1 VNPGLGN
8 GVRYEEWDLHD
19 SIAARLVV
27 VFALCAGCCAACTSP
42 AAAAGPPLI
51 TSTWVDGVNATA
63 ARLNAQIDPNGFDA
77 KYVFEYLTDAKF
89 QANLPADRFAGAIQ
103 APATGFTSVPAP
115 NPAARGI
122 SGLSPTTVY
131 RYRAVAKNAAGET
144 MGPARSFTT
153 ELATNVI
160 PVLDNR
166 AYELVSPVDKNG
178 GSIQGIEESFGGG
191 VFQAAA
197 GGDALTY
204 SSAASFG
211 EPAGAP
217 PANQY
222 LARRF
227 AAGWSAE
234 NITTPLLSGSYGDRP
249 EGVPYQLFSGDLSRS
264 LLLNGRRCRG
274 SNGECPVASAPL
286 PGSGAPAGYENYYLR
301 DNGTAS
307 FRALLEAPDLAGT
320 ALAPEQ
326 FELSFVGASPDLTH
340 VVVSSCAALAPGATE
355 APAPGGCDPAFQ
367 NLYEWGGG
375 GLSLVNVVPVGA
387 GEAEGAA
394 LAAQGGAVSSD
405 GSRIYWTVN
414 GDLYLSEGAQAQPVG
429 ADGATFETASS
440 DGSVAFFTETVAG
453 TAHLFRYD
461 ADAATATDLTP
472 GGQVLGVL
480 GASAD
485 GSHVYFQTA
494 AGLELWN
501 AGATVE
507 VAPGS
512 AAAAASSYPPT
523 TGTARVTPDG
533 AHLAFVSAAELT
545 GYENADFQEVFVYG
559 PPPGGGAPTLL
570 CASCNPT
577 GERPGGGA
585 SIPGA
590 TANGSG
596 AAATRVYKPR
606 ALSDD
611 GSRVFF
617 ESSDR
622 LSSKDDERG
631 VADVYEWEA
640 RGASSCTLPGG
651 CIGLVSTGRSSEPS
665 TFIDASANGHDVF
678 FLTDRSLVAWDP
690 GSYDIYDFRDS
701 GGLPGP
707 EEGFICNGDACQPLP
722 QPPDDPT
729 PGTLVPNE
737 GNPAL
742 RFPKQHGK
750 RKHHKRKHGHGKHGG
765 KRGHQRGGKR

>member
-1 VNPGLGN
+1 
-8 GVRYEEWDLHD
+8 LHD

-27 VFALCAGCCAACTSP
+27 VFAMCAGCWAACTSP
-42 AAAAGPPLI
+42 ATAAGPPLI
-51 TSTWVDGVNATA
+51 TSTWVEGVSATA
-63 ARLNAQIDPNGFDA
+63 ASLNAQIDPNGFDA

-89 QANLPADRFAGAIQ
+89 QANPPADRFAGAVQ
-103 APATGFTSVPAP
+103 TPATGFTSIIAP
-115 NPAARGI
+115 GRVVRGI
-122 SGLSPTTVY
+122 HELSPTTVY
-131 RYRAVAKNAAGET
+131 HYRAVAKNAAGET
-144 MGPARSFTT
+144 LGPARTLTT
-153 ELATNVI
+153 ELATNQP

-166 AYELVSPVDKNG
+166 AYELVSPIDKNG
-178 GSIQGIEESFGGG
+178 GSIQGAEESFGGG

-197 GGDALTY
+197 GGDTLTY

-211 EPAGAP
+211 SDPAGAP

-222 LARRF
+222 LARRS
-227 AAGWSAE
+227 ATGWSAE

-249 EGVPYQLFSGDLSRS
+249 EGVPYQLFSGDLARG
-264 LLLNGRRCRG
+264 LLSNGRRCRG
-274 SNGECPVASAPL
+274 SDGECPVANPPL

-301 DNGTAS
+301 DTGTAS
-307 FRALLEAPDLAGT
+307 FRALLGAPDLAGL
-320 ALAPEQ
+320 ALGPEQ
-326 FELSFVGASPDLTH
+326 FELSFAGASPDLTH

-355 APAPGGCDPAFQ
+355 VPAAGGCDPAFQ
-367 NLYEWGGG
+367 NLYAWSEG
-375 GLSLVNVVPVGA
+375 GLSLVNVVPVDA

-414 GDLYLSEGAQAQPVG
+414 GDLYLSEGAQAKPVG
-429 ADGATFETASS
+429 AGGARFETASS

-453 TAHLFRYD
+453 AAHLFRYD
-461 ADAATATDLTP
+461 ADTATATDLTP

-501 AGATVE
+501 AGVTVE

-512 AAAAASSYPPT
+512 AAAAASSYPPA

-533 AHLAFVSAAELT
+533 AHLAFVSVAELT
-545 GYENADFQEVFVYG
+545 GYENADYQEAFVYG
-559 PPPGGGAPTLL
+559 PPPGGGAPTLS

-577 GERPGGGA
+577 GEQPTGGA

-590 TANGSG
+590 IANGSDP
-596 AAATRVYKPR
+596 AATRVYKPR

-622 LSSKDDERG
+622 LSSKDDGG
-631 VADVYEWEA
+631 VPDVYEWEA
-640 RGASSCTLPGG
+640 RGAGSCTLPGG

-665 TFIDASANGHDVF
+665 SFVDASANGHDVF
-678 FLTDRSLVAWDP
+678 FLTVRSLVAWDP
-690 GSYDIYDFRDS
+690 GSYDIYDFRENGS
-701 GGLPGP
+701 LPGP
-707 EEGFICNGDACQPLP
+707 EEVFNCNGDACQSLP

-729 PGTLVPNE
+729 PGTLVPNG

-750 RKHHKRKHGHGKHGG
+750 RKHHKKKHGHGKRGG
-765 KRGHQRGGKR
+765 KTGHQRGGGR